1 MATTMRPVLCPHCGA
16 QVRKNG
22 YCSECYLPLSM
33 LKKAQNTSNYYYNI
47 GYDRASARDLS
58 GAIESLLQALRYNK
72 RNVPARN
79 LLGLIYY
86 EMGEAVQA
94 MSEWVMSINYQQ
106 ENNLATKY
114 LKELKKDPARL
125 ESVDQLARKFNMAI
139 QYAHSEDYDLS
150 ILQLKSAL
158 SDNPHFVKGYLL
170 LALLYIG
177 TDNYEKARVTLRRV
191 LKIDKANSLAVHY
204 LREMGDTEENII
216 EMRKQNVDN
225 DGLLDDDYL
234 EEIVVTEDGRAPKKI
249 EKKNLFQEIKA
260 KKDTSVVRTGQFGQ
274 VSLAKYSGLYM
285 LLGLVFGVLLFSFF
299 ILPGQKK
306 KLRVENEQLIK
317 TYSEELA
324 GKNSTINSLSAEVD
338 SLTKQIDTLQNGAAQ
353 GEADLPDYSNV
364 VSGMSDTDLQNMIDK
379 VAAMII
385 RNYERK

>member
-285 LLGLVFGVLLFSFF
+285 LLGLVFGVLLFSSF

-353 GEADLPDYSNV
+353 GETDLPDYSNV

-379 VAAMII
+379 
-385 RNYERK
+385 E

>member
-72 RNVPARN
+72 RNVPVRN

-285 LLGLVFGVLLFSFF
+285 LLGLAFGVLLFSFF

-353 GEADLPDYSNV
+353 GETDLPDYSNV

-379 VAAMII
+379 
-385 RNYERK
+385 E

>member
-139 QYAHSEDYDLS
+139 QYAHSKDYDLS

-353 GEADLPDYSNV
+353 GETDLPDYSNV

-379 VAAMII
+379 
-385 RNYERK
+385 E

>member
-177 TDNYEKARVTLRRV
+177 TDNYEKARVTLRRI

-353 GEADLPDYSNV
+353 GETDLPDYSNV

-379 VAAMII
+379 
-385 RNYERK
+385 E

>member
-170 LALLYIG
+170 LALMYIG

-353 GEADLPDYSNV
+353 GETDLPDYSNV

-379 VAAMII
+379 
-385 RNYERK
+385 E

>member
-170 LALLYIG
+170 LALLYIR

-353 GEADLPDYSNV
+353 GETDLPDYSNV

-379 VAAMII
+379 
-385 RNYERK
+385 E

>member
-114 LKELKKDPARL
+114 LKELKKDPVRL

-353 GEADLPDYSNV
+353 GETDLPDYSNV

-379 VAAMII
+379 
-385 RNYERK
+385 E

>member
-234 EEIVVTEDGRAPKKI
+234 EEIVVTEDGREPKKI

-353 GEADLPDYSNV
+353 GETDLPDYSNV

-379 VAAMII
+379 
-385 RNYERK
+385 E

>member
-338 SLTKQIDTLQNGAAQ
+338 SLTKQIDTLQNEAAQ
-353 GEADLPDYSNV
+353 GETDLPDYSNV

-379 VAAMII
+379 
-385 RNYERK
+385 E

>member
-47 GYDRASARDLS
+47 GFDRASARDLS

-379 VAAMII
+379 
-385 RNYERK
+385 E

>member
-338 SLTKQIDTLQNGAAQ
+338 SLTKQIDTMQNGAAQ

-379 VAAMII
+379 
-385 RNYERK
+385 E

>member
-79 LLGLIYY
+79 LLGLISY

-353 GEADLPDYSNV
+353 GETDLPDYSNV

-379 VAAMII
+379 
-385 RNYERK
+385 E

>member
-274 VSLAKYSGLYM
+274 VSLAKYSGFYM

-353 GEADLPDYSNV
+353 GETDLPDYSNV

-379 VAAMII
+379 
-385 RNYERK
+385 E

>member
-353 GEADLPDYSNV
+353 GETDLPDYSNV
-364 VSGMSDTDLQNMIDK
+364 VSGVSDTDLQNMIDK
-379 VAAMII
+379 
-385 RNYERK
+385 E

>member
-94 MSEWVMSINYQQ
+94 MAEWVMSINYQP

-139 QYAHSEDYDLS
+139 QYAHSEDYDLA

-353 GEADLPDYSNV
+353 AGEDLPDYSNV

-379 VAAMII
+379 
-385 RNYERK
+385 E

>member
-234 EEIVVTEDGRAPKKI
+234 EEIVVTEDGRSPKKI

-353 GEADLPDYSNV
+353 GETDLPDYSNV

-379 VAAMII
+379 
-385 RNYERK
+385 E

>member
-170 LALLYIG
+170 LALLYFG

-353 GEADLPDYSNV
+353 GETDLPDYSNV

-379 VAAMII
+379 
-385 RNYERK
+385 E

>member
-47 GYDRASARDLS
+47 GYARASARDLS

-353 GEADLPDYSNV
+353 GETDLPDYSNV

-379 VAAMII
+379 
-385 RNYERK
+385 E

>member
-306 KLRVENEQLIK
+306 KLQVENEQLIK

-353 GEADLPDYSNV
+353 GETDLPDYSNV

-379 VAAMII
+379 
-385 RNYERK
+385 E

>member
-16 QVRKNG
+16 LVRKNG

-353 GEADLPDYSNV
+353 GETDLPDYSNV

-379 VAAMII
+379 
-385 RNYERK
+385 E

>member
-1 MATTMRPVLCPHCGA
+1 MQYLCGQGEDKMATTMRPVLCPHCGA

-285 LLGLVFGVLLFSFF
+285 LLGLAFGVLLFSFF

-353 GEADLPDYSNV
+353 GETDLPDYSNV

-379 VAAMII
+379 
-385 RNYERK
+385 E

>member
-33 LKKAQNTSNYYYNI
+33 LKKPQKTSNYYYNI

-353 GEADLPDYSNV
+353 GETDLPDYSNV

-379 VAAMII
+379 
-385 RNYERK
+385 E

>member
-260 KKDTSVVRTGQFGQ
+260 KKDTSVVRTAQFGQ

-285 LLGLVFGVLLFSFF
+285 LLGLAFGVLLFSFF

-353 GEADLPDYSNV
+353 GETDLPDYSNV

-379 VAAMII
+379 
-385 RNYERK
+385 E

>member
-285 LLGLVFGVLLFSFF
+285 LLGLAFGVLLFSFF

-338 SLTKQIDTLQNGAAQ
+338 SLIKQIDTLQNGAAQ
-353 GEADLPDYSNV
+353 GETDLPDYSNV

-379 VAAMII
+379 
-385 RNYERK
+385 E

>member
-234 EEIVVTEDGRAPKKI
+234 EEIIVTEDGRAPKKI

-353 GEADLPDYSNV
+353 GETDLPDYSNV

-379 VAAMII
+379 
-385 RNYERK
+385 E

>member
-285 LLGLVFGVLLFSFF
+285 LLGLVFGVLLFSLF

-353 GEADLPDYSNV
+353 GETDLPDYSNV

-379 VAAMII
+379 
-385 RNYERK
+385 E

>member
-204 LREMGDTEENII
+204 LREMGDTDENII

-353 GEADLPDYSNV
+353 GETDLPDYSNV

-379 VAAMII
+379 
-385 RNYERK
+385 E

>member
-364 VSGMSDTDLQNMIDK
+364 VSGMSDTDLQNMMDK
-379 VAAMII
+379 
-385 RNYERK
+385 E

>member
-86 EMGEAVQA
+86 VMGEAVQA

-353 GEADLPDYSNV
+353 GETDLPDYSNV

-379 VAAMII
+379 
-385 RNYERK
+385 E

>member
-338 SLTKQIDTLQNGAAQ
+338 SLTKQIDTLKNGAAQ
-353 GEADLPDYSNV
+353 GETDLPDYSNV

-379 VAAMII
+379 
-385 RNYERK
+385 E

>member
-204 LREMGDTEENII
+204 LREMGDTAENII

-353 GEADLPDYSNV
+353 GETDLPDYSNV

-379 VAAMII
+379 
-385 RNYERK
+385 E

>member
-191 LKIDKANSLAVHY
+191 LKIDNANSLAVHY

-353 GEADLPDYSNV
+353 GETDLPDYSNV

-379 VAAMII
+379 
-385 RNYERK
+385 E

>member
-1 MATTMRPVLCPHCGA
+1 MRPVLCPHCGA

-285 LLGLVFGVLLFSFF
+285 LLGLAFGVLLFSFF

-353 GEADLPDYSNV
+353 GETDLPDYSNV

-379 VAAMII
+379 
-385 RNYERK
+385 E

>member
-274 VSLAKYSGLYM
+274 VSLAKYSGVYM

-353 GEADLPDYSNV
+353 GETDLPDYSNV

-379 VAAMII
+379 
-385 RNYERK
+385 E

>member
-260 KKDTSVVRTGQFGQ
+260 KKDTSVVRSGQFGE
-274 VSLAKYSGLYM
+274 VSLAIYYGLYM

-353 GEADLPDYSNV
+353 GETDLPDYSNV

-379 VAAMII
+379 
-385 RNYERK
+385 E

>member
-58 GAIESLLQALRYNK
+58 GAIETLLQALRYNK

-353 GEADLPDYSNV
+353 GETDLPDYSNV

-379 VAAMII
+379 
-385 RNYERK
+385 E

>member
-249 EKKNLFQEIKA
+249 EKNLFQEIKA

-353 GEADLPDYSNV
+353 GETDLPDYSNV

-379 VAAMII
+379 
-385 RNYERK
+385 E

>member
-353 GEADLPDYSNV
+353 GEADIPDYSNV

-379 VAAMII
+379 
-385 RNYERK
+385 E